1 MDFAK
6 KKFIKNTVPYHVKE
20 ISFVSD
26 KNSPSSFP
34 AQSPETGSFVKRVKK
49 SLNET
54 ILSTATQLSPSE
66 PGLPPDFSHGN

>member
-1 MDFAK
+1 MNVTQT
-6 KKFIKNTVPYHVKE
+6 KFIKNTVPYHVKE